1 MGVETSTAESR
12 VVRADGRGET
22 ALVVGVPVRVD
33 PKNGDTSDTCAKV
46 EARSRLVT
54 ICAKMACIHV
64 VPDLGYEH
72 TNTSVGSVA
81 KF

>member
-1 MGVETSTAESR
+1 M
-12 VVRADGRGET
+12 VRADGRGET

-33 PKNGDTSDTCAKV
+33 LEERGHLGHV
-46 EARSRLVT
+46 REGEARSRLVT
-54 ICAKMACIHV
+54 ICAKTACIHV